1 MDSGE
6 KMDRRFAMDVRDRV
20 AQLWEGRLPEGLVVE
35 IEDRRVTLSG
45 CVQDEVIAQAI
56 ERAVAGTP
64 GLLGIH
70 NVLRTR
76 EPARARSEAMQMDS
90 GGMHGA
96 LVEPPYGQ
104 INHKV

>member
-1 MDSGE
+1 ME
-6 KMDRRFAMDVRDRV
+6 VRDRV
-20 AQLWEGRLPEGLVVE
+20 GQLWEGRLPEGLVVE

-45 CVQDEVIAQAI
+45 CVQDEAVAQAI

-76 EPARARSEAMQMDS
+76 GPAPARPVPAQQDS